1 MHEHVAP
8 AVYYLEVHLL
18 YASLVCLAAWALTS
32 LWKGNATWNYWI
44 WVATSLNFILPLGG
58 FFDRFGASH
67 VSWATQLSGLDE
79 VGIGIS
85 RNLTVGAALFAVWLS
100 GAVFMFVRLVS
111 RLRRDRREARP
122 ADDLVAAGLRQRF
135 LAHGVPVRL
144 SAVGEAPCVD
154 GVLRPHISLPQGVE
168 RLLSRAELEAVLIHE
183 VIHAR
188 RRDNLIGL
196 LHELAL
202 CGLWF
207 HPLVWLAGFRLAM
220 FRELSCDDSV
230 IASSRGGDLVS
241 ALAKL
246 AVPEGSRLLRA
257 GAASLLSHRVAR
269 LATSEP
275 QGTNRPT
282 DWLLTAVFA
291 GIFFAAILGTVA
303 HNPSCFKVRALSPGP
318 QELHRQAPSGRLAAA
333 HPDPGPGT
341 VDALGYGGA

>member
-18 YASLVCLAAWALTS
+18 YASIVCLAAWVLTS

-44 WVATSLNFILPLGG
+44 WVATSLNFIVPLGG
-58 FFDRFGASH
+58 FFNRFGASH
-67 VSWATQLSGLDE
+67 VPWATQLSGLDE

-85 RNLTVGAALFAVWLS
+85 RNLPVGAALFAVWLS
-100 GAVFMFVRLVS
+100 GALFMSVRLVL
-111 RLRRDRREARP
+111 RLRRDRRDARP
-122 ADDLVAAGLRQRF
+122 DVDLAAGGLKPGF
-135 LAHGVPVRL
+135 LTHGVPVRL
-144 SAVGEAPCVD
+144 SALAEAPCVD

-168 RLLSRAELEAVLIHE
+168 RLLSEAELDAVLIHE

-230 IASSRGGDLVS
+230 IARSRGGDLVS

-246 AVPEGSRLLRA
+246 AVPESSHLLRA

-269 LATSEP
+269 LATADP
-275 QGTNRPT
+275 RGTNRSAA
-282 DWLLTAVFA
+282 WLLTTLFA
-291 GIFFAAILGTVA
+291 GIFLAGVLGTIA
-303 HNPSCFKVRALSPGP
+303 HNPSCFKVRAVAPGT
-318 QELHRQAPSGRLAAA
+318 QEPHQQAAPGRLAAGVA
-333 HPDPGPGT
+333 
-341 VDALGYGGA
+341 AASSKISKLEEERA

>member
-18 YASLVCLAAWALTS
+18 YASIVCLAAWVLTS
-32 LWKGNATWNYWI
+32 LWKGNATWKYWI
-44 WVATSLNFILPLGG
+44 WVATSLNFIVPLGG
-58 FFDRFGASH
+58 FFNRFGAST
-67 VSWATQLSGLDE
+67 VSWATQLSGLDD

-85 RNLTVGAALFAVWLS
+85 RHLTVGAVLFGVWLF
-100 GAVFMFVRLVS
+100 GVVLMLARLLL
-111 RLRRDRREARP
+111 RMRRDRRDAR
-122 ADDLVAAGLRQRF
+122 VAVGQNSARLKQRF

-144 SAVGEAPCVD
+144 SAMGEAPSVD
-154 GVLRPHISLPQGVE
+154 GVLRPHISLPQGVD
-168 RLLSRAELEAVLIHE
+168 RLLSEAELDAVLIHE

-207 HPLVWLAGFRLAM
+207 HPLVWLTGFRLAM

-230 IASSRGGDLVS
+230 IASSRGADLVS

-246 AVPEGSRLLRA
+246 AVPEGSHLLRA

-275 QGTNRPT
+275 QGTNRAA
-282 DWLLTAVFA
+282 DWLLIAVFA
-291 GIFFAAILGTVA
+291 GIFLACVLGTIA
-303 HNPSCFKVRALSPGP
+303 HNPSCFKVRI
-318 QELHRQAPSGRLAAA
+318 
-333 HPDPGPGT
+333 
-341 VDALGYGGA
+341 